1 MEKSFTIDDA
11 IEHLNELT
19 EAPQFKMSESE
30 KFHNQKSFQCT
41 KCEETFKEAS
51 SLLKHNRIVHIQAKV
66 NFLLL
71 MLGIEPPED
80 ARS

>member
-1 MEKSFTIDDA
+1 MEKSFTIEDA
-11 IEHLNELT
+11 IQHLNELT
-19 EAPQFKMSESE
+19 EASQMKTSESE
-30 KFHNQKSFQCT
+30 KSYNQKSF
-41 KCEETFKEAS
+41 KCSKCDETFKEAS